1 MIYTT
6 TRVRRETS
14 PVRKSAT
21 DTAPSR
27 SSPPPPER
35 RGEAPRQL
43 GDDGMGDAGRETAPS
58 ATCGLMKSA
67 LLPPYILTFLRIA
80 GEMGRHSG
88 HAHVRGWFY
97 ECFEAKMLPRS
108 PACAHTHMLITH
120 RRERQRAHTNGEA
133 EPGGRHPCIEGSFPS
148 RCVSVIPQI
157 HRPVSLALETQTRC
171 FSVHIQRGV

>member
-97 ECFEAKMLPRS
+97 ECFETKMLSRS
-108 PACAHTHMLITH
+108 PACAHTHT
-120 RRERQRAHTNGEA
+120 
-133 EPGGRHPCIEGSFPS
+133 C
-148 RCVSVIPQI
+148 
-157 HRPVSLALETQTRC
+157 
-171 FSVHIQRGV
+171 